1 MSTPPI
7 PPHGTLVNHGGIESV
22 FVDDGPAFGCRNCA
36 YMKKC
41 KMTAPL
47 SEYRV
52 ELDIR
57 CGPGVYLPKTKYMQ
71 LKLVGEVE

>member
-7 PPHGTLVNHGGIESV
+7 PPHGTLVNHGGIEAV
-22 FVDDGPAFGCRNCA
+22 FVDDPGFGCRSCV
-36 YMKKC
+36 YIKKC
-41 KMTAPL
+41 KMTAPF
-47 SEYRV
+47 SAYHV

-57 CGPGVYLPKTKYMQ
+57 CGSGVYLPKTKYMQ